1 MRTKVSAAAEA
12 AEAPSPR
19 QGRRSPRARRRAPV
33 AAPAKGI
40 DQDQPFDLYR
50 TPGHMIRRLHQIVV
64 SLCYEGW
71 GTLAISPVQYGALM
85 AIRAFP
91 GIDQRGLSRAI
102 AIDRSTIGTVGEQ
115 LERRGLIER
124 RTGTRDK
131 RNKELFL
138 TAEGAAL
145 LRRAHPL
152 AWEIQDRVLAPL
164 APKERREFVRL
175 LAKLVESNN
184 ALSRAPLG
192 PTGFEAD

>member
-1 MRTKVSAAAEA
+1 MRAKFDAAGEAANAAA
-12 AEAPSPR
+12 
-19 QGRRSPRARRRAPV
+19 PRARRRKA
-33 AAPAKGI
+33 AKGV
-40 DQDQPFDLYR
+40 DQDEPFDLYE
-50 TPGHMIRRLHQIVV
+50 TPGHLIRRLHQIVV

-71 GTLAISPVQYGALM
+71 GELAISPVQYGALM

-138 TAEGAAL
+138 TAKGAEV
-145 LRRAHPL
+145 LRRAHPI

-175 LAKLVESNN
+175 LAKLVERNN
-184 ALSRAPLG
+184 RLSRAPLG

>member
-1 MRTKVSAAAEA
+1 MRAKVNATSDVI
-12 AEAPSPR
+12 EAPSPR
-19 QGRRSPRARRRAPV
+19 GRRRAP
-33 AAPAKGI
+33 AAAAKGI
-40 DQDQPFDLYR
+40 DQHEPFDLYR
-50 TPGHMIRRLHQIVV
+50 TPGHLIRRLHQIVV

-71 GTLAISPVQYGALM
+71 GELAISPVQYGALM

-91 GIDQRGLSRAI
+91 GIDQRGLSRTI
-102 AIDRSTIGTVGEQ
+102 AIDRSSIGTVGEQ

-124 RTGTRDK
+124 RTGKLDK

-138 TAEGAAL
+138 TAMGAAV

-152 AWEIQDRVLAPL
+152 AWEIQNRVLAPL

>member
-1 MRTKVSAAAEA
+1 MRAKFSAPTETASARPRPARKTAAAE
-12 AEAPSPR
+12 ER
-19 QGRRSPRARRRAPV
+19 
-33 AAPAKGI
+33 
-40 DQDQPFDLYR
+40 FDLYE
-50 TPGHMIRRLHQIVV
+50 TPGFLVRRLHQIVV

-71 GTLAISPVQYGALM
+71 GDLDISPVQYGALM

-91 GIDQRGLSRAI
+91 GIDQRGLARAI
-102 AIDRSTIGTVGEQ
+102 AIDRSSIGTVSGQ

-138 TAEGAAL
+138 SAKGAAV

-152 AWEIQDRVLAPL
+152 AWEIQDRILAPL
-164 APKERREFVRL
+164 DAKERRLFVAL

-184 ALSRAPLG
+184 TLSRAPLD
-192 PTGFEAD
+192 PT

>member
-1 MRTKVSAAAEA
+1 MRTKFDAHNDAGVTGA
-12 AEAPSPR
+12 
-19 QGRRSPRARRRAPV
+19 PRARKP
-33 AAPAKGI
+33 AAAKGV
-40 DQDQPFDLYR
+40 DQHEPFDLYE
-50 TPGHMIRRLHQIVV
+50 TPGHLVRRLHQIVV

-71 GTLAISPVQYGALM
+71 GALAISPVQYGALM

-102 AIDRSTIGTVGEQ
+102 AIDRSSIGTVSGQ

-124 RTGTRDK
+124 RTGARDK

-138 TAEGAAL
+138 SAKGAAV

-152 AWEIQDRVLAPL
+152 AWAIQDRILAPL
-164 APKERREFVRL
+164 DAKERRLFVAL
-175 LAKLVESNN
+175 LAKLVDSNN
-184 ALSRAPLG
+184 TLSRAPLG

>member
-1 MRTKVSAAAEA
+1 MRTKVSATAEA
-12 AEAPSPR
+12 AEAPA
-19 QGRRSPRARRRAPV
+19 PRARRRVPAE
-33 AAPAKGI
+33 APAKGI
-40 DQDQPFDLYR
+40 DQDQPFDLYQ
-50 TPGHMIRRLHQIVV
+50 TPGHLIRRLHQIVV

-71 GTLAISPVQYGALM
+71 GALAISPVQYGALM

-138 TAEGAAL
+138 TEKGAQV
-145 LRRAHPL
+145 LRRAHPI

-175 LAKLVESNN
+175 LAKLVERNN
-184 ALSRAPLG
+184 TLSRAPLG

>member
-1 MRTKVSAAAEA
+1 MQAKFDAAGEAANAAA
-12 AEAPSPR
+12 PR
-19 QGRRSPRARRRAPV
+19 AGRRKATR
-33 AAPAKGI
+33 GI
-40 DQDQPFDLYR
+40 DQGEPFDLYE
-50 TPGHMIRRLHQIVV
+50 TPGHLIRRLHQIVV

-71 GTLAISPVQYGALM
+71 GELAISPVQYGALM

-124 RTGTRDK
+124 RTGARDK

-138 TAEGAAL
+138 TEKGAQV
-145 LRRAHPL
+145 LRRAHPI

-184 ALSRAPLG
+184 TLSRAPLG

>member
-1 MRTKVSAAAEA
+1 M
-12 AEAPSPR
+12 
-19 QGRRSPRARRRAPV
+19 RARHDARRNGEQGGARD
-33 AAPAKGI
+33 GI
-40 DQDQPFDLYR
+40 DRAESFDLYK
-50 TPGHMIRRLHQIVV
+50 TPGFLVRRLHQIVV

-71 GTLAISPVQYGALM
+71 GDLDISPVQYGALM
-85 AIRAFP
+85 AVRAFP
-91 GIDQRGLSRAI
+91 GVDQRGLARAI
-102 AIDRSTIGTVGEQ
+102 AIDRSSIGAVSSQ
-115 LERRGLIER
+115 LERRGLIAR

>member
-1 MRTKVSAAAEA
+1 MRARFNVVTESAEA
-12 AEAPSPR
+12 D
-19 QGRRSPRARRRAPV
+19 SPRARRRAP
-33 AAPAKGI
+33 APSGGE
-40 DQDQPFDLYR
+40 PFDLYE
-50 TPGHMIRRLHQIVV
+50 TPGFLVRRLHQIVV

-71 GTLAISPVQYGALM
+71 GDLDISPVQYGALM

-91 GIDQRGLSRAI
+91 GIDQRGLSRTI
-102 AIDRSTIGTVGEQ
+102 AIDRSSIGAVGEQ

-124 RTGTRDK
+124 RASTRDK

-138 TAEGAAL
+138 TAKGVSL
-145 LRRAHPL
+145 LRRAHPI
-152 AWEIQDRVLAPL
+152 AWEIQDRILAPL

-184 ALSRAPLG
+184 ALSRAPLD